1 MYSFLVNSFNSD
13 ISDRGVVFLAH
24 QTSKSRSSGILGQS
38 MILNNAYRA
47 IALLSLIG
55 AFIFGAL
62 INSGVQYVENK
73 AVAEFLID
81 QPIEALTYIVV
92 QPTKKVDL

>member
-1 MYSFLVNSFNSD
+1 
-13 ISDRGVVFLAH
+13 
-24 QTSKSRSSGILGQS
+24 
-38 MILNNAYRA
+38 MILNAAYRA
-47 IALLSLIG
+47 IALLSLTG

-81 QPIEALTYIVV
+81 QPIEALTYMVIE
-92 QPTKKVDL
+92 PTRKADL